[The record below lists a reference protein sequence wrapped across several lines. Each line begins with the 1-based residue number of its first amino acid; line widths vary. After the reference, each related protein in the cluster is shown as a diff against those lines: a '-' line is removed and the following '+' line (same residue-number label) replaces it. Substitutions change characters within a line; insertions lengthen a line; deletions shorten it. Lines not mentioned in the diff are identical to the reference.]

1 MRFIEILFLFY
12 YLQMFLPFI
21 NGVSCYPSCVADEK
35 GNVVAV
41 THVDT
46 AKDLEDFFRTECI
59 RMGYE
64 SMSIIALYYLNNN
77 LIKSTIL
84 CKEPFLILLSNV
96 VHLVQVSPY
105 QYL

>member
-1 MRFIEILFLFY
+1 
-12 YLQMFLPFI
+12 MFLPYI

-46 AKDLEDFFRTECI
+46 AKDLENFFRTECI

-64 SMSIIALYYLNNN
+64 SMSII
-77 LIKSTIL
+77 IICTIL

-96 VHLVQVSPY
+96 VQLV
-105 QYL
+105 

>member
-1 MRFIEILFLFY
+1 
-12 YLQMFLPFI
+12 MFLPFI

-64 SMSIIALYYLNNN
+64 SMSIIALYSLNNN
-77 LIKSTIL
+77 LIKVLYYVKSH
-84 CKEPFLILLSNV
+84 F
-96 VHLVQVSPY
+96 
-105 QYL
+105 